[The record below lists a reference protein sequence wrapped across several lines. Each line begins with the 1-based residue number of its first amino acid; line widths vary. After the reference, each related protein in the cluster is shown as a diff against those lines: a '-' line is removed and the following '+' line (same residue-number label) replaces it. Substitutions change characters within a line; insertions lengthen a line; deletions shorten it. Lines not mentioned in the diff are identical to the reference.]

1 MSNLTNQLVI
11 AERDEVSRGIR
22 LLLANPLISERVAAE
37 SFDLVRRRREPIRKW
52 FDYYCGWSLVVEPR
66 LGYARLA
73 KVRPATDAGRP
84 ARRHRSGRAPFDR
97 RRYVLLC
104 VVAAELL
111 PVPVTTIGL
120 LADRVSRASGTD
132 AALAGFDTASRAERM
147 AFVDVLRLLESY
159 GAIEVIDGSTESYV
173 DSEAAKVLYR
183 IDTTLLIRLLAAPV
197 GLSQLAVPLDE
208 VALRFD
214 ELLCAVSRERRYGA
228 VIEQSRIEQTG
239 TEQEQ
244 RDGAVP
250 VSDTQRN
257 LWLRHSIFRRLADDP
272 VVYLDDL
279 SADERA
285 YLASPTGRQLLRRAA
300 NEGGF
305 LLEERAEG
313 IMLVD
318 PDGLAT
324 DSRFPDDA
332 GNAKVAALHL
342 LDSIGA
348 TAVTTEQ
355 LQREAAALLGRFP
368 RWAKGYRG
376 EAGVAQLVSD
386 ALEIL
391 VGFGLVRVGGG
402 LVHPLPAA
410 ARYAVGTIRTTDPGR
425 DDPPS
430 DNPHSDE
437 SAS

>member
-1 MSNLTNQLVI
+1 MSNLSNQLVI
-11 AERDEVSRGIR
+11 AERDEVSRGVR
-22 LLLANPLISERVAAE
+22 LLLANPLISERVAPE

-52 FDYYCGWSLVVEPR
+52 FEYYCGWSLAVEPR

-183 IDTTLLIRLLAAPV
+183 IDITLLMRLLAAPI
-197 GLSQLAVPLDE
+197 GPSQLAVPLDE

-214 ELLCAVSRERRYGA
+214 ELLCAVSRERRYDA
-228 VIEQSRIEQTG
+228 VIEQAG
-239 TEQEQ
+239 TEQ

-257 LWLRHSIFRRLADDP
+257 LWLRHSIFRRLTDDP

-305 LLEERAEG
+305 VLEERAEG

-342 LDSIGA
+342 LDGIGT

-355 LQREAAALLGRFP
+355 LHRAAAALLGRFP

-376 EAGVAQLVSD
+376 AAGVAQLVSD

-391 VGFGLVRVGGG
+391 AGFGLVRVDGG
-402 LVHPLPAA
+402 LVHPMPAA
-410 ARYAVGTIRTTDPGR
+410 ARYAVGSIRTTDPHS
-425 DDPPS
+425 DDPHSEECPS
-430 DNPHSDE
+430 
-437 SAS
+437 